1 MEVVSMD
8 LPEVLLIRPRLF
20 HDQRGHFLEIYQHQ
34 RYAASGVSRE
44 FVQDNVS
51 FSSQGVL
58 RGLHYQ
64 LGQPQDKLIVVLSGR
79 IFDVAV
85 DIRRGSPRF
94 GRWTTAILSS
104 EDYAQLFIPKGF
116 AHGFYVLSE
125 TATVLY
131 KCSDYY
137 SPALERGIR
146 WDCPGL
152 AIEWPEGTPIV
163 SEKDLALPALDGVPP
178 GDLPAFD
185 PSTP

>member
-1 MEVVSMD
+1 MEVLTTD

-20 HDQRGHFLEIYQHQ
+20 QDPRGLFFEAYQLR
-34 RYAASGVSRE
+34 RYTDSGVQAT

-51 FSSQGVL
+51 FSTKGVL

-64 LGQPQDKLIVVLSGR
+64 LGHPQDKLIAVLQGR
-79 IFDVAV
+79 ILDVAV

-94 GRWTTAILSS
+94 GRWAAVVLSS
-104 EDYAQLFIPKGF
+104 DDHAQLFIPKGF
-116 AHGFYVLSE
+116 AHGFCVLSE

-137 SPALERGIR
+137 APAEERGIR

-152 AIEWPEGTPIV
+152 AIDWPTEDPLV
-163 SEKDLALPALDGVPP
+163 SEKDLALPTLKDMAPDELPSYEP
-178 GDLPAFD
+178 G
-185 PSTP
+185 T

>member
-1 MEVVSMD
+1 MEVTSLD
-8 LPEVLLIRPRLF
+8 LPEVLLIRPKVF
-20 HDQRGHFLEIYQHQ
+20 HDPRGHFLEIYQSR
-34 RYAASGVSRE
+34 RYADSGLSAV

-51 FSSQGVL
+51 FSRQGVL

-85 DIRRGSPRF
+85 DIRRESPRF

-104 EDYAQLFIPKGF
+104 ETYAQLFVPKGF

-137 SPALERGIR
+137 SPAQERGIR
-146 WDCPGL
+146 WDCPQL
-152 AIEWPEGTPIV
+152 AIPWPATTPIV
-163 SEKDLALPALDGVPP
+163 SDKDSVLPTLESVPP
-178 GDLPAFD
+178 GDLPVFD
-185 PSTP
+185 APTS